1 MAVAVWQ
8 LTGPLSWH
16 HARMPNALRH
26 QYTDVRARLVGGK
39 PLIGLRHRAK
49 ASGDMPVTTAW
60 VEMAP
65 EDVARLIKT
74 LQETLAELP
83 PKS

>member
-1 MAVAVWQ
+1 MIR
-8 LTGPLSWH
+8 LRLGPLSWQ
-16 HARMPNALRH
+16 HAGMSTALRH
-26 QYTDVRARLVGGK
+26 QYTDVRARLVDGK

-49 ASGDMPVTTAW
+49 AAGDMPVTTAW

-65 EDVARLIKT
+65 EDVVRLIKT